1 LHTIAERLRYRIA
14 TLTVAIDAP
23 DGSLTIDGL
32 STSVG
37 GATYPTDGANLE
49 QVMRAADNA
58 LYAVKRNGRNA
69 VRITSLAQAGAVTP
83 ARRQSA
89 TG

>member
-1 LHTIAERLRYRIA
+1 LHTIAERIRYRIA

-37 GATYPTDGANLE
+37 GATYPTDGANLN
-49 QVMRAADNA
+49 R
-58 LYAVKRNGRNA
+58 
-69 VRITSLAQAGAVTP
+69 
-83 ARRQSA
+83 
-89 TG
+89 

>member
-1 LHTIAERLRYRIA
+1 LHTIVERIRYRIA

-37 GATYPTDGANLE
+37 GATYLPD
-49 QVMRAADNA
+49 
-58 LYAVKRNGRNA
+58 
-69 VRITSLAQAGAVTP
+69 
-83 ARRQSA
+83 
-89 TG
+89 